1 MMQPIVLIECEHTGH
16 ENTGYFLAA
25 VILDGPKDSFHE
37 TLLVAELLIREDVGR
52 VEELVGDCI
61 VFVNQEVDLMTKKPG
76 LLADTEYKHN
86 V

>member
-1 MMQPIVLIECEHTGH
+1 MMQPIVLIECEHTSY

-37 TLLVAELLIREDVGR
+37 TLLVTELLIWKDVSG
-52 VEELVGDCI
+52 VEELIGDCI
-61 VFVNQEVDLMTKKPG
+61 IFVNQEVDLTTKKPG
-76 LLADTEYKHN
+76 LLANTEYKHN